1 MMGDREALPRGKAA
15 ATARR
20 RLIILIYLILL
31 GGVAVMGWIFWASI
45 YLFLSQRSG

>member
-1 MMGDREALPRGKAA
+1 MMDDRKAPLPGKAA

-20 RLIILIYLILL
+20 RLIFLIYLIAL

-45 YLFLSQRSG
+45 YLLLSRRSG